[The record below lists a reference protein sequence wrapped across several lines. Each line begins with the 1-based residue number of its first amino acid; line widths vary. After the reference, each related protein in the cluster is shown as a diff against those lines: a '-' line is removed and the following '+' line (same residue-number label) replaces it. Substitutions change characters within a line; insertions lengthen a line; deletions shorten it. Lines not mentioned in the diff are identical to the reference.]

1 MFKVGKV
8 SYVNTIPLFHK
19 LKSFPIIEGV
29 PSKLVKLLRDG
40 EIQAGIVSSVE
51 YFFFPEKYLIL
62 PNISIS
68 SKGSVCS
75 VKLFSHKPIEEIKNV
90 NITSASLTSRY
101 LLYYIFEEKF
111 GFLPE
116 EKKLSDAEAILLIGD
131 EAMEN
136 ERYPYVYPYV
146 YDLGEEWYKFHKLPF
161 VFALFLV
168 RRDADKD
175 FSKRLYK
182 EIIESLNSFFKEA
195 INNFKEYRFYFTN
208 CIDYSLKEEHLR
220 SLDIFFEYLSKKFR
234 KGKPKLEFLK

>member
-29 PSKLVKLLRDG
+29 PSELVKLLRNG

-75 VKLFSHKPIEEIKNV
+75 VKLFSHKPIEEIKSV

-116 EKKLSDAEAILLIGD
+116 EKKLSEAEAILLIGD
-131 EAMEN
+131 EALEN
-136 ERYPYVYPYV
+136 EEYPYV

-175 FSKRLYK
+175 FSKRLHK
-182 EIIESLNSFFKEA
+182 EIIKSLNSFFKEA
-195 INNFKEYRFYFTN
+195 INNFGRYRFYFTD
-208 CIDYSLKEEHLR
+208 CIDYSLKDEHLR
-220 SLDIFFEYLSKKFR
+220 SLDIFFEYLSKKF
-234 KGKPKLEFLK
+234 KKEKPKLEFLK

>member
-8 SYVNTIPLFHK
+8 SYANTIPLFHK

-29 PSKLVKLLRDG
+29 PSELVNLLRNG

-51 YFFFPEKYLIL
+51 YFFFPERYLIL
-62 PNISIS
+62 PNVSIS
-68 SKGSVCS
+68 SKESVCS
-75 VKLFSHKPIEEIKNV
+75 VKLFSRKPIEEIKNV
-90 NITSASLTSRY
+90 NITSDSLTSRY

-111 GFLPE
+111 GFLPK
-116 EKKLSDAEAILLIGD
+116 EKKLSEAEAILLIGD

-168 RRDADKD
+168 RRDTDKIS
-175 FSKRLYK
+175 SKRLYK
-182 EIIESLNSFFKEA
+182 EVIESLNSFFKEV
-195 INNFKEYRFYFTN
+195 INSFERYKFYFTD

-220 SLDIFFEYLSKKFR
+220 SLDIFFEYLSKRFKR
-234 KGKPKLEFLK
+234 KKPKLEFLK

>member
-8 SYVNTIPLFHK
+8 SYANTIPLFHK

-29 PSKLVKLLRDG
+29 PSELVNLLRNG

-51 YFFFPEKYLIL
+51 YFFFPERYLIL
-62 PNISIS
+62 PNVSIS
-68 SKGSVCS
+68 SKESVCS
-75 VKLFSHKPIEEIKNV
+75 VKLFSRKPIEEIKNV
-90 NITSASLTSRY
+90 NITSDSLTSRY

-111 GFLPE
+111 GFLPK
-116 EKKLSDAEAILLIGD
+116 EKKLSEAEAILLIGD

-136 ERYPYVYPYV
+136 ERYHYVYPYV

-168 RRDADKD
+168 RRDTDKIS
-175 FSKRLYK
+175 SKRLYK
-182 EIIESLNSFFKEA
+182 EVIESLNSFFKEV
-195 INNFKEYRFYFTN
+195 INSFERYKFYFTD

-220 SLDIFFEYLSKKFR
+220 SLDIFFEYLSKRFKR
-234 KGKPKLEFLK
+234 KKPKLEFLK